1 MGAKIRQRHS
11 TRKIFAV
18 FQTDPDGLDDAFAP
32 PGMISGKDGC
42 NAVVDVKAGSKTM
55 SALPPKANIDQSDC
69 DVRFVSIADK
79 ICRAFST

>member
-1 MGAKIRQRHS
+1 
-11 TRKIFAV
+11 
-18 FQTDPDGLDDAFAP
+18 
-32 PGMISGKDGC
+32 MISGKDGC